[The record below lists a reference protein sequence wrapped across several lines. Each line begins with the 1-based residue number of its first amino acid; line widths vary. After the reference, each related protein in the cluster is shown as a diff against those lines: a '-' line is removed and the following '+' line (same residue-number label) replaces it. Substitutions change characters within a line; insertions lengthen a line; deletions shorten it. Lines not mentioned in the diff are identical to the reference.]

1 MNQIVRFGT
10 AMLLCC
16 TVVLAG
22 CSRKKDEQA
31 LKARQ
36 PVFVMVPKG
45 VHPYYEPCWKGF
57 QDAAKQYGVTVDYR
71 AAKQFEVPQ
80 QVEIIENL
88 IAKHVDGLAISAL
101 DDQGLVSVI
110 QQATDAGITVITFDA
125 PAPSSKALCYIGT
138 MNDAAGYA
146 GGIEMAKLLDGKGD
160 VAVLQGGLAAPNL
173 NDRYKGFE
181 RALKEK
187 APGITI
193 VAREDTQGKNE
204 VVMNKAEAILL
215 RNPNLRAFFSVSAE
229 GIPGVQ
235 SVLRTQKKE
244 GRILL
249 GGFDDLPETLT
260 AIRDGVAQFCIAQK
274 TYKMGWLSIEK
285 LLEARSGR
293 QLEKQI
299 DTGFLIISRANVD
312 TYMQDMTREFQ
323 QPAQTVPGNPPAK

>member
-1 MNQIVRFGT
+1 
-10 AMLLCC
+10 
-16 TVVLAG
+16 
-22 CSRKKDEQA
+22 
-31 LKARQ
+31 
-36 PVFVMVPKG
+36 
-45 VHPYYEPCWKGF
+45 
-57 QDAAKQYGVTVDYR
+57 
-71 AAKQFEVPQ
+71 
-80 QVEIIENL
+80 
-88 IAKHVDGLAISAL
+88 
-101 DDQGLVSVI
+101 
-110 QQATDAGITVITFDA
+110 
-125 PAPSSKALCYIGT
+125 
-138 MNDAAGYA
+138 
-146 GGIEMAKLLDGKGD
+146 
-160 VAVLQGGLAAPNL
+160 
-173 NDRYKGFE
+173 
-181 RALKEK
+181 LKEK

-274 TYKMGWLSIEK
+274 TYKMGWLSIGK

>member
-31 LKARQ
+31 IKARQ

-110 QQATDAGITVITFDA
+110 QQAADAGITVITFDA
-125 PAPSSKALCYIGT
+125 PAPSSKALCYIST

-146 GGIEMAKLLDGKGD
+146 EASRWRRCWT
-160 VAVLQGGLAAPNL
+160 A
-173 NDRYKGFE
+173 
-181 RALKEK
+181 RATS
-187 APGITI
+187 P
-193 VAREDTQGKNE
+193 
-204 VVMNKAEAILL
+204 
-215 RNPNLRAFFSVSAE
+215 S
-229 GIPGVQ
+229 
-235 SVLRTQKKE
+235 
-244 GRILL
+244 
-249 GGFDDLPETLT
+249 
-260 AIRDGVAQFCIAQK
+260 
-274 TYKMGWLSIEK
+274 
-285 LLEARSGR
+285 
-293 QLEKQI
+293 
-299 DTGFLIISRANVD
+299 SRAASPRP
-312 TYMQDMTREFQ
+312 T
-323 QPAQTVPGNPPAK
+323 